1 MEKIMARRTQ
11 GTDIWVVDES
21 KSTPGEFELVKVVGA
36 LNIKPGTDSKERIEI
51 TPLDEEESK
60 KYMEGGGLKDTG
72 QATFELNA
80 DPKEASHGRLYDLEV
95 SGKERTFIVGW
106 AGKNKGEAKSIVPT
120 VEAATGAVT
129 LPVGRSWNKFTG
141 YIDSFPMDIDAN
153 TVVKTTVTIQRST
166 KVEWI
171 RETI

>member
-1 MEKIMARRTQ
+1 M
-11 GTDIWVVDES
+11 
-21 KSTPGEFELVKVVGA
+21 
-36 LNIKPGTDSKERIEI
+36 
-51 TPLDEEESK
+51 
-60 KYMEGGGLKDTG
+60 
-72 QATFELNA
+72 
-80 DPKEASHGRLYDLEV
+80 
-95 SGKERTFIVGW
+95 GW

-129 LPVGRSWNKFTG
+129 LPDGRSWNKFTG

-171 RETI
+171 RETA

>member
-1 MEKIMARRTQ
+1 M
-11 GTDIWVVDES
+11 
-21 KSTPGEFELVKVVGA
+21 
-36 LNIKPGTDSKERIEI
+36 
-51 TPLDEEESK
+51 
-60 KYMEGGGLKDTG
+60 
-72 QATFELNA
+72 
-80 DPKEASHGRLYDLEV
+80 
-95 SGKERTFIVGW
+95 
-106 AGKNKGEAKSIVPT
+106 
-120 VEAATGAVT
+120 EAATGAVT